1 MTLILPNILKPA
13 FWLSIWS
20 VVENIPS
27 VIVKEVYSAVNGYV
41 ILSVITYIELFDS
54 LQCSSLNILK
64 FGVSGCSSNYLEW
77 GIKISNYS

>member
-64 FGVSGCSSNYLEW
+64 FGVSGCSSNY
-77 GIKISNYS
+77 